1 VVRALIEAG
10 YQVEVVR
17 PEDSGGEFAELTVGH
32 AGQMVL
38 LDLGRDW
45 RRRPP
50 AQLGIGPV
58 LDLDDAVGSKVAA
71 LVDRVYRTTSS
82 TWRPFFSATREQP
95 ISIAFA
101 RDPGCGWRTSAT
113 PRSRW
118 MACPTGLAPYG
129 LDTMPTG
136 LRRRHPFAH
145 RPRGPGHLPRTP
157 RGQAAGTTRCLDRTH
172 SATSGLRASRHG
184 LGRPG
189 RGHTSGHRNRR
200 KAVDVDG
207 PKYSRSWV
215 RKRQHRQTPTDTP
228 GRSRGRSNPATPID
242 DGRCPAHAGIG
253 HRCPE
258 PTPSVRCRQP
268 TSAAIRTPPGTEDPF
283 VATIRQ

>member
-1 VVRALIEAG
+1 VAASSPSSRSATPGRWCCSTWAG
-10 YQVEVVR
+10 TGGGVR
-17 PEDSGGEFAELTVGH
+17 PPNSA
-32 AGQMVL
+32 
-38 LDLGRDW
+38 
-45 RRRPP
+45 
-50 AQLGIGPV
+50 
-58 LDLDDAVGSKVAA
+58 S
-71 LVDRVYRTTSS
+71 DRSS
-82 TWRPFFSATREQP
+82 TWTTRWDRRSLPWWIGSTAPRHRRGGRSSALPASSPSRLRSPEIRAAGGGRQQRRDR
-95 ISIAFA
+95 AGWHA
-101 RDPGCGWRTSAT
+101 RRDSLRTGWTPCLPGCAGGIPSPTDPEGLGTFLERREDKQPGP
-113 PRSRW
+113 PR
-118 MACPTGLAPYG
+118 P
-129 LDTMPTG
+129 
-136 LRRRHPFAH
+136 
-145 RPRGPGHLPRTP
+145 
-157 RGQAAGTTRCLDRTH
+157 GTTRCLDRTH

-228 GRSRGRSNPATPID
+228 GRSRGRSNPATPTD